1 MCVCMYIY
9 IYIWKF
15 KLMPGANPVTP
26 VISAVF
32 FLAGRCQGW
41 MGRPEK
47 VEGRGQRGRWQQDT
61 HTEVTARGWV
71 CELLVSLRGR
81 ARGRQLCAHPG
92 HPGVGLVTLSHPRG
106 SGVFAAHP
114 SHSSGPSTSRLSQL
128 QSCPSRDR
136 RCHPPRARGH
146 SSQPVPAHPWEAVPE
161 PAMASSCPGSDF
173 VVILLSI
180 DRDFVWFL

>member
-1 MCVCMYIY
+1 
-9 IYIWKF
+9 
-15 KLMPGANPVTP
+15 MPGANPVTP

-47 VEGRGQRGRWQQDT
+47 VEGREQRGRWQQDT
-61 HTEVTARGWV
+61 HTEVTACGWV
-71 CELLVSLRGR
+71 LCAPRVSAGPC
-81 ARGRQLCAHPG
+81 RGRQLCAHTG
-92 HPGVGLVTLSHPRG
+92 HPGVGLVTLSHPQG
-106 SGVFAAHP
+106 SGPGSPEDFAA
-114 SHSSGPSTSRLSQL
+114 HSSGPSTSRLSQL
-128 QSCPSRDR
+128 QSCPSRDW

-173 VVILLSI
+173 VGNSAEH
-180 DRDFVWFL
+180 